1 MADVKITVD
10 SSDLQLLSEW
20 LNKTDQKVKVLT
32 KSAENN
38 FQTFKKQRGELEQV
52 RRSLDPLYAAARDF
66 EAKLEVLNREL
77 KNKAP
82 DEYARR
88 LEQLRKQ
95 ASRAGVQLD
104 RFNRVVGMTNKGT
117 RRNELAMQQAGY
129 QFQDFI
135 VQVQSGTSPLIA
147 FSQQGSQ
154 LAGFFAGPWGAAI
167 GLGIAAVGGLGT
179 AFLSTRDEAQD
190 FGDALDDAVSS
201 VDDLV
206 SVFDDASSSES
217 FLKFGNLK
225 DTFEDLAGLS
235 KTVAENTSRIKLSEA
250 AGGLQ
255 GEFGK
260 TGFFSLLGSG
270 FTGINEILRANPD
283 PSRASWGG
291 RNPIDFQ
298 LFDRLRIARERM
310 GSRDLSSDLGGALS
324 PNQLT
329 GFFAGFNQFS
339 RGEDADIVALNDH
352 LILFLQTVQKNKDA
366 LRGASEE
373 GFAFIEKIDE
383 LAQTTSV
390 YAAQIDGSAKKYED
404 LFEAGE
410 DLAKD
415 TLKALEDTTK
425 ADAKALANAKEKRQE
440 AKDFAV
446 GLKNELRIKGMAV
459 GLEDRELL
467 VAKQKQERIR
477 QRNTLLEKGLSVND
491 QEYQQAMAALGI
503 YQAFVLAA
511 YDENE
516 AKQQALDLEKLKSR
530 AAKTNLSLSQQLKRS
545 ELALAE
551 AKGESKKT
559 DELRVKLAGEEA
571 AQRILSQA
579 TTLEEI
585 AALGEA
591 ASKARQVAEQAE
603 RNKIATEDAAE
614 NAKKLADAYALAARA
629 AASIDKALKSND
641 ATLAGLR
648 AQAAVLRSGGGET
661 EGEALGAV
669 AKRRASLLRTF
680 NVSSARELTP
690 EQQQQLDKEV
700 SEAQE
705 EARLRA
711 EIDRLTS
718 DTSSKKIKSTQDEID
733 KLMEAV
739 KVEETRLKVGE
750 EEARQLEIL
759 QDLRRF
765 NADADKDLSDQQLKD
780 AATRIAQAEQ
790 EIQTLEDLKDR
801 HEELADAMEGHFED
815 AFMSFVDHTKTAE
828 EKFKEFASAV
838 IKDLYRILV
847 VQNMVNAAKMAF
859 SGGGGPLAFLGNL
872 FADGAAFSKGSV
884 VPFATGGVVGS
895 PTYFPMSGG
904 RTGLMGEAGPEAIMP
919 LKRGKDGKLGV
930 ASEGTSDTI
939 VVNNSFNFAANGDD
953 SVKRIITQSMP
964 QITEAAK
971 AGVLDARK
979 RGGQFRKVFS

>member
-104 RFNRVVGMTNKGT
+104 KFNRVVGMTNKGT

-235 KTVAENTSRIKLSEA
+235 KIVAENTSRIKLSEA

-260 TGFFSLLGSG
+260 TGFFGLLGSG
-270 FTGINEILRANPD
+270 FSGINEILRASPD
-283 PSRASWGG
+283 PSRASFGG

-298 LFDRLRIARERM
+298 LLDRINIARERM
-310 GSRDLSSDLGGALS
+310 GSRDLSGDLGGALS

-404 LFEAGE
+404 FFEAGE

-446 GLKNELRIKGMAV
+446 GLKNELRIKGMSV

-467 VAKQKQERIR
+467 VAKQKQDRIR

-491 QEYQQAMAALGI
+491 QEYQQAMAALGT

-511 YDENE
+511 YDENK
-516 AKQQALDLEKLKSR
+516 AKEQALDLEKLKSR
-530 AAKTNLSLSQQLKRS
+530 AARTNLSLAQQLQQS
-545 ELALAE
+545 ELKLAQ
-551 AKGESKKT
+551 AKGDNADT
-559 DELRVKLAGEEA
+559 DALRVKLAGDEA

-579 TTLEEI
+579 TTVEETHALAG
-585 AALGEA
+585 AAREA
-591 ASKARQVAEQAE
+591 RELAEQAE
-603 RNKIATEDAAE
+603 RNKIATEDAKE
-614 NAKKLADAYALAARA
+614 SAKQLEAAYDLAARA
-629 AASIDKALKSND
+629 AARINKALVSDD
-641 ATLAGLR
+641 AALAGLR
-648 AQAAVLRSGGGET
+648 AQAAVLRAGGSET
-661 EGEALGAV
+661 EGKAAGAA
-669 AKRRASLLRTF
+669 AKRREGLLGTF
-680 NVSSARELTP
+680 GVSSARELTP
-690 EQQQQLDKEV
+690 AQQATLDAEMAAAA
-700 SEAQE
+700 EA
-705 EARLRA
+705 ARLRG
-711 EIDRLTS
+711 EIDDLTS
-718 DTSSKKIKSTQDEID
+718 DSSSKKLQSTQDEID
-733 KLMEAV
+733 KLYEAITV
-739 KVEETRLKVGE
+739 DKTRLTLGE

-765 NADADKDLSDQQLKD
+765 NADADVKLSDQQLKTE
-780 AATRIAQAEQ
+780 AAKIAAAEKYN
-790 EIQTLEDLKDR
+790 QTLEDQKKK
-801 HEELADAMEGHFED
+801 HEELKEFMSDQFED
-815 AFMSFVDHTKTAE
+815 AFMSIIDGTKTVEDAFRE
-828 EKFKEFASAV
+828 MARQIIAHLIRV
-838 IKDLYRILV
+838 HV
-847 VQNMVNAAKMAF
+847 VQKTLSSVF
-859 SGGGGPLAFLGNL
+859 GIP
-872 FADGAAFSKGSV
+872 FADGGVFSKGSV
-884 VPFATGGVVGS
+884 VPYASGGIVGG

-919 LKRGKDGKLGV
+919 LKRGKGGKLGV
-930 ASEGTSDTI
+930 EASGQGDTI
-939 VVNNSFNFAANGDD
+939 AITQNFNFAANGDD
-953 SVKRIITQSMP
+953 SVKKIIASEAPKIAKM
-964 QITEAAK
+964 TEAQI
-971 AGVLDARK
+971 LENRR
-979 RGGQFRKVFS
+979 RGGQFRKAFA